1 MPDVRLGTAPG
12 RWILLATVLGSSVAM
27 LDSTVVN
34 VALPRLGE
42 DLGAD
47 MAGLQWTV
55 NAYTLTLA
63 GFILLGGSLGDR
75 YGRRRI
81 FLVGVVW
88 FAVASVLCGAA
99 QDVGML
105 VAARALQGVGGALLT
120 PGSLAIIQASFSSD
134 DRPRA
139 VGAWSGLGG
148 VAGAVGPFAGG
159 WLVEAAGWRWV
170 FLLNVPLAAVVVLVA
185 VRHVP
190 ESVDPDASGR
200 FDVLGAALAALAL
213 AGTTYALTEAPGGG
227 SRATAAA
234 FAGVGGIVAA
244 VVFVLVERARGRGR
258 HLPGLRSA
266 PSRGAD
272 SPRPSKRPGRAVPHP
287 MLPLEV
293 FASRQFSA
301 VNLVTF
307 VVYGGMGVLFFLFV
321 LNLQV
326 VGGFSPIAAGTAL
339 LPVTALMLLLSARAG
354 ALAQKIGPRIPMTV
368 GLVVAAVGMVLV
380 GRIGAGASYARDVL
394 PPVIVFGL
402 GLSAVVAPLTS
413 TVLASADERH
423 AGVASGVN
431 NAVARAAGLLAV
443 AAIPPLAGLTGA
455 AFTDPAEF
463 SDGFR
468 IAMIVCAGLLLAG
481 AVLSFLTVSADALRG
496 PSGEH
501 REPQCKSSCG
511 VGAPQLQPEPETVP
525 ATHRAGA

>member
-34 VALPRLGE
+34 VALPRLAR
-42 DLGAD
+42 DLQAD

-81 FLVGVVW
+81 FLIGVVW
-88 FAVASVLCGAA
+88 FAVASVLCGMALN
-99 QDVGML
+99 VEML
-105 VAARALQGVGGALLT
+105 VLSRALQGMGGALLT
-120 PGSLAIIQASFSSD
+120 PGSLAIIQASFASD

-170 FLLNVPLAAVVVLVA
+170 FLLNVPLAVVVVLVA
-185 VRHVP
+185 ARHVP
-190 ESVDPDASGR
+190 ESVDPAARGR
-200 FDVLGAALAALAL
+200 FDVPGAALAALAL
-213 AGTTYALTEAPGGG
+213 AGTTYALTEAPGGRTPAVVIG
-227 SRATAAA
+227 A
-234 FAGVGGIVAA
+234 AA
-244 VVFVLVERARGRGR
+244 VVGVAAAAGFVLLERARGRGR
-258 HLPGLRSA
+258 RLFGGRV
-266 PSRGAD
+266 
-272 SPRPSKRPGRAVPHP
+272 RPGRREVPQP
-287 MLPLEV
+287 MLPLDV

-301 VNLVTF
+301 VNVVTF
-307 VVYGGMGVLFFLFV
+307 IMYGGMGVLFFLFV

-354 ALAQKIGPRIPMTV
+354 ALAQKIGPRLPMTA
-368 GLVVAAVGMVLV
+368 GLVVAAFGMLLV
-380 GRIGAGASYARDVL
+380 GRIDKDSSYVRDVL
-394 PPVIVFGL
+394 PAVVVFGL
-402 GLSAVVAPLTS
+402 GLAAVVAPLTA
-413 TVLASADERH
+413 TVLATADVRH

-443 AAIPPLAGLTGA
+443 AAIPPLAGLTGDA
-455 AFTDPAEF
+455 YNDPALF
-463 SDGFR
+463 SHGFR
-468 IAMIVCAGLLLAG
+468 IAMTACAALLAAG
-481 AVLSFLTVSADALRG
+481 AVLTFFTVSSDALRA
-496 PSGEH
+496 PTGEQV
-501 REPQCKSSCG
+501 EPECRRHCS
-511 VGAPQLQPEPETVP
+511 VGAPQLQPEPDAVP
-525 ATHRAGA
+525 AGSAGPDDRNAAPPRR